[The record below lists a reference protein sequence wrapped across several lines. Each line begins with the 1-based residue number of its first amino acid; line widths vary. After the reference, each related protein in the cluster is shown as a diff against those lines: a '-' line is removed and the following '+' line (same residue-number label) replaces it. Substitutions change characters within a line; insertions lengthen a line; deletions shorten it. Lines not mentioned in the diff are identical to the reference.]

1 MTNLEKLPKHNIGG
15 INMSNNKSK
24 YYEYEW
30 VGNGKVVPQLTMGEG
45 NTPLT
50 WSDAAGV
57 WIKHE
62 ERNPTGC
69 FKDRES
75 AVVVSRAIALGYK
88 KIVVVSSGNAALS
101 TAAYAQKV
109 GLDCIAYVPEKTTL
123 AKKNLIKLFGATIC
137 EISGFYEDVYRY
149 VVDNPIDGAWNVTSG
164 QNPWRVEGNKSIAY
178 EIVDQLGHAPDVV
191 VVPAGNGGCLAGIW
205 RGFYEMVE
213 AKKSD
218 KIPVMIGVQV
228 EGAAPIQAAILKKAK
243 WINLGSV
250 SDSVAEGI
258 VAAESY
264 CSPKAVEAIKES
276 GGKVVVVSDHE
287 IIDSMREL
295 IEKES
300 IVTEPTSAAAFAGLK
315 KIEIDKSAEVVV
327 INTGSGMKMLDEISS
342 LITND
347 KDINDKMKEHYEY
360 TN

>member
-30 VGNGKVVPQLTMGEG
+30 ASSGKVVPQLTMGEG
-45 NTPLT
+45 NTPLV
-50 WSDAAGV
+50 WSERFGV

-62 ERNPTGC
+62 EQNPTGC

-137 EISGFYEDVYRY
+137 EIPGFYEDVYRY

-178 EIVDQLGHAPDVV
+178 EIVDQLGHSPDMV

-205 RGFYEMVE
+205 RGFFEMFEVNII
-213 AKKSD
+213 D
-218 KIPVMIGVQV
+218 KIPTMIGVQV
-228 EGAAPIQAAILKKAK
+228 EGAAPLQQAIMKKK
-243 WINLGSV
+243 QWVNLGDV
-250 SDSVAEGI
+250 PDSVAEGI

-264 CSPKAVEAIKES
+264 CSPKAVEAIMAS
-276 GGKVVVVSDHE
+276 GGEVIVVSDRE
-287 IIDSMREL
+287 IVEAMKNL

-315 KIEIDKSAEVVV
+315 KLNYHQGSEIVV
-327 INTGSGMKMLDEISS
+327 INTGSGMKMLREISS
-342 LITND
+342 LITNHD
-347 KDINDKMKEHYEY
+347 HINDKMKGHYVS